1 MAEQEIQSPEERY
14 QEPLEKLVKYG
25 RFNILDATVDGLKNL
40 NPSKRALRDIFIN
53 ESSNKEKRLELKERL
68 KKWHELLSNAE
79 DVEKMIETAQK
90 EVEESQGLLNTN
102 VKKGLEETRELERSY
117 RTMALFF
124 KNSKTDKIKNL
135 TLLNASMEQLSN
147 PDMDQFRGAVKEKL
161 RWAYGTVG
169 KSDNYSLMV
178 VPGFLGSNKV
188 LREWSQMA
196 DDNKVMLITDFRDM
210 SDHESVIDL
219 FDSEEYPDVS
229 KTNVIMTCNWLIGRE
244 AQKDVGEEESIS
256 VPPSA
261 ALAGKI
267 YNPEIPISQPI
278 AGKEYGTL
286 ENVDGVR
293 FKLLQEH
300 IGQLDQRGLVPMV
313 REFGGVMP
321 YSARTLY
328 NGDDVGL
335 KTYSVVMV
343 FDWVGKVITDF
354 LNRAAFQNA
363 SPKMLNDYRT
373 QIVKFLNSIK
383 GNGKLIKNFAIKK
396 FEPDTENGQPD
407 RILVHVVLD
416 PYFPAK
422 SFAIKMD
429 GTAGEGIDNYV
440 WNTKVEEIG

>member
-1 MAEQEIQSPEERY
+1 MAEQQALTPEERY
-14 QEPLEKLVKYG
+14 KEPLEKLVTFG
-25 RFNILDATVDGLKNL
+25 RFNILDATVDGLRNL
-40 NPSKRALRDIFIN
+40 NPTKRALRDIFLN
-53 ESSNKEKRLELKERL
+53 EADNKDKRRELKERL
-68 KKWHELLSNAE
+68 KKWHELLSGSE
-79 DVEKMIETAQK
+79 DVEQMIGAAQE
-90 EVEESQGLLNTN
+90 EVDNSQKLLNVN
-102 VKKGLEETRELERSY
+102 VKKGLEETRELEEAY
-117 RTMALFF
+117 RTVALFF
-124 KNSKTDKIKNL
+124 KNAQTDKIKNL
-135 TLLNASMEQLSN
+135 TLMNASMEQISN
-147 PDMDQFRGAVKEKL
+147 PDMEQFRDAVKEKL
-161 RWAYGTVG
+161 KWAYGTVG
-169 KSDNYSLMV
+169 KSDNYSLLV

-196 DDNKVMLITDFRDM
+196 DDNKVMLLTDFRDLG
-210 SDHESVIDL
+210 DHESVIDL
-219 FDSEEYPDVS
+219 FDESGYPDVD

-244 AQKDVGEEESIS
+244 AQTDVGEEESITL
-256 VPPSA
+256 PPSA

-267 YNPEIPISQPI
+267 YNPDIPISQPI
-278 AGKEYGTL
+278 AGKQYGTL

-313 REFGGVMP
+313 KEFGGVMA

-335 KTYSVVMV
+335 RTYSVVMV
-343 FDWVGKVITDF
+343 FDWVGKVIADF

-363 SPKMLNDYRT
+363 NAKMLNDYRT

>member
-1 MAEQEIQSPEERY
+1 MSNQAISPDERY
-14 QEPLEKLVKYG
+14 KEPLEKLVTFG
-25 RFNILDATVDGLKNL
+25 RFNILDATVDGLRNM
-40 NPSKRALRDIFIN
+40 NPSKRALRDIFLG
-53 ESSNKEKRLELKERL
+53 ESDNKEKRKELKERL
-68 KKWHELLSNAE
+68 KQWHELLSGAE
-79 DVEKMIETAQK
+79 DVEKMIETAQT
-90 EVEESQGLLNTN
+90 EVEDAQNLLNEN
-102 VKKGLEETRELERSY
+102 VKKGLDETRDLEQAY
-117 RTMALFF
+117 RTVASFF
-124 KNSKTDKIKNL
+124 KNAKIDKIKNI
-135 TLLNASMEQLSN
+135 TILNASMEQLAN
-147 PDMDQFRGAVKEKL
+147 QDMDQFRSAVKEKL

-169 KSDNYSLMV
+169 KSDNYSLLV

-188 LREWSQMA
+188 LSEWAEMA
-196 DDNKVMLITDFRDM
+196 DDNKVMLLTDFRDLG
-210 SDHESVIDL
+210 DHESVIDL
-219 FDSEEYPDVS
+219 FDQSEFPDVK
-229 KTNVIMTCNWLIGRE
+229 KTNVIMTCNWLLGRE
-244 AQKDVGEEESIS
+244 AQTDVGEEEGITI
-256 VPPSA
+256 PPSA

-267 YNPEIPISQPI
+267 YNPETPISQPI
-278 AGKEYGTL
+278 AWKEYGTL
-286 ENVDGVR
+286 AGVDGVR

-300 IGQLDQRGLVPMV
+300 IGQMDQRGLVPMV
-313 REFGGVMP
+313 KEFGGVMP

>member
-1 MAEQEIQSPEERY
+1 MAEQSLSPEERY
-14 QEPLEKLVKYG
+14 KEPLEKLVSFG
-25 RFNILDATVDGLKNL
+25 RFNILDATVDGLRNL
-40 NPSKRALRDIFIN
+40 NPGKRALRDIFLN
-53 ESSNKEKRLELKERL
+53 ESDNKDKRLELKQRL
-68 KKWHELLSNAE
+68 KQWHELLSNSD
-79 DVEKMIETAQK
+79 DVEAMINTAQQ
-90 EVEESQGLLNTN
+90 EVESAQELLNKN
-102 VKKGLEETRELERSY
+102 VKTGLDATRDLEESY
-117 RTMALFF
+117 RTVALFF
-124 KNSKTDKIKNL
+124 KNAKQDKIKNL
-135 TLLNASMEQLSN
+135 TLMNASMEQLSN
-147 PDMDQFRGAVKEKL
+147 MDMDQFRNAVGEKL
-161 RWAYGTVG
+161 KWAYGTVG
-169 KSDNYSLMV
+169 KSDNYSLLV

-196 DDNKVMLITDFRDM
+196 EENKVMLVTDFRDLG
-210 SDHESVIDL
+210 DHESVIDL
-219 FDSEEYPDVS
+219 FDESEYPDVE

-244 AQKDVGEEESIS
+244 ANTEVGEEEPIS

-267 YNPEIPISQPI
+267 YNPDIPISQPI
-278 AGKEYGTL
+278 AGRQYGTL
-286 ENVDGVR
+286 ENADGVR

-313 REFGGVMP
+313 KEFGGVMP

-343 FDWVGKVITDF
+343 FDWVGKVISDF

-363 SPKMLNDYRT
+363 SSKMLNDYRT